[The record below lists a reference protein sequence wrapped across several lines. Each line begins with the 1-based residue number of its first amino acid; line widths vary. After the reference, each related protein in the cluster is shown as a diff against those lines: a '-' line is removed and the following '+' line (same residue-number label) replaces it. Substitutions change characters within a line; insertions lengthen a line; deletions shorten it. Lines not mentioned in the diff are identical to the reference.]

1 MFSLNQ
7 IRTPKFLY
15 CLRNY
20 RVKNQILVIQL
31 LIFTVIIAFLTIA
44 LVINRVIIE
53 SVIEKVSF
61 QLLQNINQ
69 KALFKQSA
77 YLEYQTFLTF
87 NFGFSLL
94 NKINNQNLYL
104 LKQQHILLSNT
115 PFSCVDYNVR
125 QSQPFEYYLPQF
137 CYYYANQVDFALI
150 PKTEIDQ
157 HLIILIQM
165 LNQQFLLI
173 SYSELEPTIYLT
185 QQGEGQFFAIIPQ
198 KMRYPKYRPKERQW
212 YKDHI
217 ASLNSSNQPEVVSE
231 IYRNYETQ
239 EFEFTLT
246 VSLTDAQ
253 LQFDGVIALDSN
265 FQVIKP
271 KINYDQLNIYLV
283 DLAGRILISNVY
295 PSVNFVQEMKFF
307 NDTSI
312 TGFDNQD
319 WIEVLKQILY
329 QNGESNCQFA
339 YKNFCRHNKMFG
351 QDLFIRGF
359 GIHNR
364 FYQIV
369 FVDYKFMQENDN
381 DTQELK
387 SELLSQAT
395 AQLIYYVIYNISGI
409 LLCWIV
415 MHFFLKP
422 YYELTR
428 LFQQT
433 TQTKF
438 NQKYEIALK
447 KVKIFKQNNLIQTGL
462 DNLCNKLSEIRS
474 RKSRECHYM
483 ENYKYPKNLAK
494 HAYKFRLY
502 IKLFPKKSQ
511 IQQLTRSIKLIYDE
525 ILQILAGNTDEFY
538 SKLI

>member
-7 IRTPKFLY
+7 IRTPKFLL
-15 CLRNY
+15 CLRKY

-31 LIFTVIIAFLTIA
+31 LIFTVIITFLTIA
-44 LVINRVIIE
+44 QVINRVIIE
-53 SVIEKVSF
+53 SVIEKVSL
-61 QLLQNINQ
+61 QMIQNINQ
-69 KALFKQSA
+69 KALYKQST

-94 NKINNQNLYL
+94 NKINNENLYL
-104 LKQQHILLSNT
+104 LQQQNKLLGNM
-115 PFSCVDYNVR
+115 PFSCVDYNER
-125 QSQPFEYYLPQF
+125 EQQPFQYYLPQF
-137 CYYYANQVDFALI
+137 CYYYANQIDFAQI

-165 LNQQFLLI
+165 LNEQLLLI
-173 SYSELEPTIYLT
+173 GYKELEPTIYLT
-185 QQGEGQFFAIIPQ
+185 QKGEGQFFAIIPQ
-198 KMRYPKYRPKERQW
+198 KMRYPMYRPKQRQW

-217 ASLNSSNQPEVVSE
+217 GTLNSNNQSEVVSE

-246 VSLTDAQ
+246 VSLTNSQ
-253 LQFDGVIALDSN
+253 LEFEGVIALDSN

-295 PSVNFVQEMKFF
+295 PDVNFVQEMKFF

-319 WIEVLKQILY
+319 WKEVLKQILY
-329 QNGESNCQFA
+329 QNGESNCQFV
-339 YKNFCRHNKMFG
+339 YKNFCRYNKLFG

-369 FVDYKFMQENDN
+369 FVDYKFMEQNDN
-381 DTQELK
+381 DTEELK
-387 SELLSQAT
+387 SELLSEAT
-395 AQLIYYVIYNISGI
+395 NQLIYYIIYNISFI
-409 LLCWIV
+409 LLCWII
-415 MHFFLKP
+415 MHFSLKP
-422 YYELTR
+422 YQELTK

-438 NQKYEIALK
+438 DQKYEIALK
-447 KVKIFKQNNLIQTGL
+447 KVKIFKQNNLIQVGL

-483 ENYKYPKNLAK
+483 ENYKYPKNLSK
-494 HAYKFRLY
+494 NAYKFRHY
-502 IKLFPKKSQ
+502 IKQFPKKSQ
-511 IQQLTRSIKLIYDE
+511 IIYLQESINTIYQE
-525 ILQILAGNTDEFY
+525 ILEILAFNNDEFY
-538 SKLI
+538 YKLI

>member
-53 SVIEKVSF
+53 SVIEKVSL

-69 KALFKQSA
+69 KALHKQST

-87 NFGFSLL
+87 NFGFGLL
-94 NKINNQNLYL
+94 NKINNENLYL
-104 LKQQHILLSNT
+104 LKQQNIMLGNT

-125 QSQPFEYYLPQF
+125 DIQPFQYYLPQL
-137 CYYYANQVDFALI
+137 CYYYANHIDFALI

-157 HLIILIQM
+157 HLIVLIQM
-165 LNQQFLLI
+165 LNQQLLLI
-173 SYSELEPTIYLT
+173 GYSELEPTIYLT
-185 QQGEGQFFAIIPQ
+185 QQGDGQFFAIIPQ
-198 KMRYPKYRPKERQW
+198 KMRYPMYRPKERQW

-217 ASLNSSNQPEVVSE
+217 AALNNSNQPEVISE

-246 VSLTDAQ
+246 VSLTDSE
-253 LQFDGVIALDSN
+253 LEFDGVIALDSN

-283 DLAGRILISNVY
+283 DLDGRILISNVY
-295 PSVNFVQEMKFF
+295 PNINFVQELKFF

-312 TGFDNQD
+312 TGFDNED
-319 WIEVLKQILY
+319 WNEVLNQILN
-329 QNGESNCQFA
+329 QKGQSNCQFD
-339 YKNFCRHNKMFG
+339 YKNFCRYNKLFE

-369 FVDYKFMQENDN
+369 FVDYKFMEQNDN
-381 DTQELK
+381 DTQQLK

-395 AQLIYYVIYNISGI
+395 AQLFYYSIYNISGI
-409 LLCWIV
+409 LLCWII

-438 NQKYEIALK
+438 NQKYEIALR
-447 KVKIFKQNNLIQTGL
+447 KVKLFKQNNLIQTGL
-462 DNLCNKLSEIRS
+462 DNLCNTLSKIRS
-474 RKSRECHYM
+474 KKSRECHYL

-494 HAYKFRLY
+494 NAYKFRYY
-502 IKLFPKKSQ
+502 IKQFPK
-511 IQQLTRSIKLIYDE
+511 
-525 ILQILAGNTDEFY
+525 
-538 SKLI
+538 

>member
-7 IRTPKFLY
+7 IRTPKFLN

-53 SVIEKVSF
+53 SVIEKVSL

-69 KALFKQSA
+69 KALYKQST

-94 NKINNQNLYL
+94 NKINSQNLYL
-104 LKQQHILLSNT
+104 LKQQNIMLDNT
-115 PFSCVDYNVR
+115 PFSCIDYNVR
-125 QSQPFEYYLPQF
+125 QKQPLQYYLPEF
-137 CYYYANQVDFALI
+137 CYYYANNIDYALI

-165 LNQQFLLI
+165 LNQQLLLI

-185 QQGEGQFFAIIPQ
+185 QQGDGQFFAIIPQ

-217 ASLNSSNQPEVVSE
+217 AVLNSTNQPEVVSE

-246 VSLTDAQ
+246 VSLTNTQ
-253 LQFDGVIALDSN
+253 LEFDGVIALDSN

-295 PSVNFVQEMKFF
+295 PQVNFVQEMKFF

-312 TGFDNQD
+312 TGFDNKD
-319 WIEVLKQILY
+319 WIEVLNQILY
-329 QNGESNCQFA
+329 QNGQSNCQFV
-339 YKNFCRHNKMFG
+339 YKSFCRYNKLFG

-369 FVDYKFMQENDN
+369 FVDYKFMEENDN

-395 AQLIYYVIYNISGI
+395 HQLIYYVIYNISGI
-409 LLCWIV
+409 LLCWII
-415 MHFFLKP
+415 MHFSLKP
-422 YYELTR
+422 YYQLTR

-494 HAYKFRLY
+494 HANKFRLY
-502 IKLFPKKSQ
+502 IKQFPKKSQ
-511 IQQLTRSIKLIYDE
+511 IQQLQRTIKLIYDE
-525 ILQILAGNTDEFY
+525 ILSILAVNYNEFY
-538 SKLI
+538 YKLI

>member
-31 LIFTVIIAFLTIA
+31 LIFTLIIAFLTIA

-53 SVIEKVSF
+53 SVIEKVSL

-69 KALFKQSA
+69 KALHKQST
-77 YLEYQTFLTF
+77 YLEYQTYLTF

-94 NKINNQNLYL
+94 NKINNENLFL
-104 LKQQHILLSNT
+104 LKQQNITLGNMPL
-115 PFSCVDYNVR
+115 SCVDYNIR
-125 QSQPFEYYLPQF
+125 ERQPFQYYLPQF
-137 CYYYANQVDFALI
+137 CYYYANHIDFEQI
-150 PKTEIDQ
+150 PKTQIDQ
-157 HLIILIQM
+157 HLIVLIQM
-165 LNQQFLLI
+165 LNEQLLLI
-173 SYSELEPTIYLT
+173 GNSELEPTIYLT
-185 QQGEGQFFAIIPQ
+185 QQGDGQFFAIIPQ
-198 KMRYPKYRPKERQW
+198 KMRYPMYRPKERQW
-212 YKDHI
+212 YKDHT
-217 ASLNSSNQPEVVSE
+217 AALNDSKQPEVISE
-231 IYRNYETQ
+231 IYRNFETQ

-246 VSLTDAQ
+246 VSLTNSQ
-253 LQFDGVIALDSN
+253 LEFDGVIALDSN

-295 PSVNFVQEMKFF
+295 PKINFVQEMKFF
-307 NDTSI
+307 NETSI
-312 TGFDNQD
+312 TGFDNED
-319 WIEVLKQILY
+319 WNEILKQILY
-329 QNGESNCQFA
+329 QSGESNCQYT
-339 YKNFCRHNKMFG
+339 YKNFCRYNKLYG

-369 FVDYKFMQENDN
+369 FVDYKFMEQNDY
-381 DTQELK
+381 DTQQLK

-395 AQLIYYVIYNISGI
+395 AQLIYYIIYNISGI
-409 LLCWIV
+409 LLCWII
-415 MHFFLKP
+415 MHFFLRP

-438 NQKYEIALK
+438 NQKYEIALR

-462 DNLCNKLSEIRS
+462 DNLCNTLSKIRS
-474 RKSRECHYM
+474 KKSRECHYM

-494 HAYKFRLY
+494 NAYKFRFY
-502 IKLFPKKSQ
+502 IKQFPKKSQ
-511 IQQLTRSIKLIYDE
+511 IQQLERSINTIYEE
-525 ILQILAGNTDEFY
+525 ILETLAVNNDEFY
-538 SKLI
+538 FKLM

>member
-7 IRTPKFLY
+7 IRTPKFLK

-31 LIFTVIIAFLTIA
+31 LIFSVIIGFLTIA

-53 SVIEKVSF
+53 SVIEKVSL

-69 KALFKQSA
+69 KALFKQST

-94 NKINNQNLYL
+94 NKINNENLYL
-104 LKQQHILLSNT
+104 LKQQNISLNNT
-115 PFSCVDYNVR
+115 PFSCVDYNGR
-125 QSQPFEYYLPQF
+125 EKQDFEYYIPQF
-137 CYYYANQVDFALI
+137 CYYYANQIDYAQI
-150 PKTEIDQ
+150 PKTKIDQ
-157 HLIILIQM
+157 HLIVLIQM
-165 LNQQFLLI
+165 LNEQLLLI
-173 SYSELEPTIYLT
+173 GYSELEPTIYLT
-185 QQGEGQFFAIIPQ
+185 QQGEGQFFSIIPQ
-198 KMRYPKYRPKERQW
+198 KMRYPQYRPKQRQW
-212 YKDHI
+212 YQDHI
-217 ASLNSSNQPEVVSE
+217 ATLNSSDQSEVVSE

-246 VSLTDAQ
+246 VSLTNEQ
-253 LQFDGVIALDSN
+253 LEFDGVIALDSN

-295 PSVNFVQEMKFF
+295 PTVNFVQEMKYF

-312 TGFDNQD
+312 TGFDNED
-319 WIEVLKQILY
+319 WDQILKQIHQ
-329 QNGESNCQFA
+329 QNGQSNCQFE
-339 YKNFCRHNKMFG
+339 YKNFCRHNKLFG

-369 FVDYKFMQENDN
+369 FVDYKFMEQNDN

-387 SELLSQAT
+387 SELLGQAT
-395 AQLIYYVIYNISGI
+395 AQLIYYIIYNISGI
-409 LLCWIV
+409 LFCWII

-422 YYELTR
+422 YYQLTK

-494 HAYKFRLY
+494 NAYKFRQY
-502 IKLFPKKSQ
+502 IKQFPKKSQ
-511 IQQLTRSIKLIYDE
+511 IAYLQESINTIYQE
-525 ILQILAGNTDEFY
+525 ILETLAVNNDEFY
-538 SKLI
+538 YKLI